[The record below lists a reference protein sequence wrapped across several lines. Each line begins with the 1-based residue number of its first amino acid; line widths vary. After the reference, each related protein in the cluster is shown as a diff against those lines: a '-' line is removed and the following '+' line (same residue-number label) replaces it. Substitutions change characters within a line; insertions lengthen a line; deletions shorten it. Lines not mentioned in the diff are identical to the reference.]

1 MLTRQARQARQNDIE
16 MGHAAVP
23 TSVQKDQP
31 PGREV
36 RLSRTSS
43 KKYDANP
50 TRKTTQR
57 TRIQTRQPSVSR
69 TDVGTEVLPGSN
81 NQHTACGRR
90 IDPWQRDFNGHRS
103 PSLLERDEEAIEDQH
118 LDLDITRHLTGGGSL
133 TKGYLTDGFV
143 TADNEASDDEE
154 WSGSEDEEE
163 EDEEEDED
171 EDEEEEEDDDE
182 DEDDDDEDEEE
193 KEDDDED
200 EEEKE
205 DDDEDEEEKEKDDNE
220 EWLGSENEDEE
231 WSGSEDEEWSGS
243 EDEELMVMKDT
254 IEKLTAE
261 LEEEKDTAVA
271 ELEAL
276 LAKTKKRKRKKVMR

>member
-36 RLSRTSS
+36 RLSRTRS

-103 PSLLERDEEAIEDQH
+103 PSLLERAEEAIEDQH
-118 LDLDITRHLTGGGSL
+118 LDLAITRHLTSGGSL

-154 WSGSEDEEE
+154 WSGSD
-163 EDEEEDED
+163 DEEEDED
-171 EDEEEEEDDDE
+171 EAEDDEEEVEDEEEEDDD
-182 DEDDDDEDEEE
+182 
-193 KEDDDED
+193 
-200 EEEKE
+200 
-205 DDDEDEEEKEKDDNE
+205 
-220 EWLGSENEDEE
+220 
-231 WSGSEDEEWSGS
+231 DEEWSGS
-243 EDEELMVMKDT
+243 EDEELTVMKDT

-261 LEEEKDTAVA
+261 LEEEKETVVAEWSGSEDEELTVMKDTIKKLTAELEEEKDTVVA

-276 LAKTKKRKRKKVMR
+276 LAKTKKRKRVMR